1 MISLTH
7 ETRGREVRL
16 EVFYLDFQTCGWN
29 TGNRSFHGWSWVLYE
44 RKTPCNFLSRR
55 SRREKLRF
63 KELGIACLAG
73 IRSKM
78 RCRCR
83 RGLTRSMGTVL
94 DGSTTGYCSSFRF
107 PQPLFSYFLTKIC
120 FFPPLSPHLT
130 ADFSNGA
137 VWRTGSIFL
146 FHSVDP
152 TSRGSIRPLHYF
164 YKIRCFY
171 LGNNALFSLLYH

>member
-120 FFPPLSPHLT
+120 FFPPLSDSSNSWSFKWGSLEDWEHLFIPQRWSHIPWLHQT
-130 ADFSNGA
+130 SPL
-137 VWRTGSIFL
+137 FL
-146 FHSVDP
+146 QNKV
-152 TSRGSIRPLHYF
+152 
-164 YKIRCFY
+164 
-171 LGNNALFSLLYH
+171 LLLRK